1 MFRLINRTSVA
12 FMGVFVAAC
21 LAAFVYQYF
30 FVWPEQQCD
39 QVGAWWDA
47 KDHQCLSPMPIW
59 RITGRMAPRTV
70 IPATPPAAKAGP
82 ATPAKR

>member
-70 IPATPPAAKAGP
+70 IPATPPAAKPGP
-82 ATPAKR
+82 ATPATR